1 MRSIQTA
8 FVRPDPQ
15 PPPCRPP
22 SPLTHSPKHTFPAF
36 LCYRPPL
43 PHCYWW
49 THLATGAPWTH
60 YEWTYRNMHIQGW
73 KGGGGKGKEMHIP
86 EVFLEHY
93 LSSAQNN
100 LCMSSTQSKVWN
112 AHLHICAEK
121 YLNAQNCLGW
131 RNTSAVVFVIVTL
144 CEKIPI
150 LGNHFLKRTYP
161 NHSPS
166 YQKDAINTHFNLIS
180 SAGCSAATTPIKISK
195 LGTILSPLSISLY
208 LRRAP
213 RKLAGEYE
221 EASRSPDQHCQHVC
235 LCWGATLR
243 GMNGPAMHCPLRMFE
258 FRQRKEIQQK
268 TSTLRK
274 VDVEMFQNAD
284 SSFAEW

>member
-1 MRSIQTA
+1 
-8 FVRPDPQ
+8 
-15 PPPCRPP
+15 
-22 SPLTHSPKHTFPAF
+22 
-36 LCYRPPL
+36 
-43 PHCYWW
+43 
-49 THLATGAPWTH
+49 
-60 YEWTYRNMHIQGW
+60 
-73 KGGGGKGKEMHIP
+73 MHIP

-180 SAGCSAATTPIKISK
+180 SAGCSATTTPIKISK